1 MTDPQLHSR
10 LSQLLNETASSHHD
24 TFAARGDE
32 DPDWPIWYADHLLAP
47 MQKLLDVEFHK
58 SQLIYCLM
66 TADFDYEARQP
77 DCDWSEFYASEF
89 IEHFAASETAG
100 EDRLALYYMASCI
113 FCHRVM
119 AVIDRLDLDIEMR
132 DVLADRSRRAELLE
146 ARGRQTV
153 PVLWIE
159 SPDGD
164 VRWIPESQDIIHYLE
179 STYGP

>member
-1 MTDPQLHSR
+1 MTDPQLHSS
-10 LSQLLNETASSHHD
+10 LGLLLKETASAHRAA
-24 TFAARGDE
+24 FAATDGD
-32 DPDWPIWYADHLLAP
+32 DPDWPIWYADHLLEP
-47 MQKLLDVEFHK
+47 MQKLLNVEFHK

-66 TADFDYEARQP
+66 TADFDYQARELE
-77 DCDWSEFYASEF
+77 CNWTEFYASEF
-89 IEHFAASETAG
+89 IEHFAASDTAG

-119 AVIDRLDLDIEMR
+119 QVIDRLGLDIEMR

-159 SPDGD
+159 SPDGTI
-164 VRWIPESQDIIHYLE
+164 RWIPESQDIIHYLE
-179 STYGP
+179 STYGN